1 MAEGGDGGSDLLLAR
16 LLAFSDGVFAIV
28 LTLLALDLRLP
39 PGASDP
45 HLMRALIG
53 MKSEFISFGL
63 SFALVGVF
71 WLAHLTTLRALAKF
85 DWTVA
90 ALNLVL
96 LFTITLTPFTSLLV
110 GQDGMLGE
118 AWRLYALNIV
128 AISVT
133 QIVLIA
139 VSHRDEPRL
148 LHEAHHG
155 RLAFRVA
162 RAGTPGIAFAVGLGL
177 SFAGL
182 YTLSSL
188 CWLLV
193 PPLLLAA
200 RLLQR
205 N

>member
-1 MAEGGDGGSDLLLAR
+1 MAGRGDGGSELLLAR

-39 PGASDP
+39 PGASDAN
-45 HLMRALIG
+45 LLQALAG

-71 WLAHLTTLRALAKF
+71 WLAHMTTFRALARF

-96 LFTITLTPFTSLLV
+96 LFTISVTPFTSLLV

-118 AWRLYALNIV
+118 AWRLYSLNIV

-139 VSHRDEPRL
+139 VSHRDERRL
-148 LHEAHHG
+148 IHEAHHG
-155 RLAFRVA
+155 RLLHRIA
-162 RAGTPGIAFAVGLGL
+162 RAGTPGVAFAIGLGL

-182 YTLSSL
+182 YGLASL
-188 CWLLV
+188 CWLLI
-193 PPLLLAA
+193 PPVLLAA
-200 RLLQR
+200 RLMER
-205 N
+205 A